1 MKDITIKGSVLKKEL
16 IVWLICFA
24 IANLVN
30 IFAIISRDTQWKELI
45 TMMHIVI
52 LLSIL
57 FYGIAWLGRLIVRLG
72 LDAK

>member
-16 IVWLICFA
+16 TVWLICFA

-30 IFAIISRDTQWKELI
+30 IYAIISRDTQWKELI

-52 LLSIL
+52 LLSVL